1 MIDIKYS
8 SFIPE
13 RNSAVGTTDLGRCVG
28 NRIDI
33 AGCIILLV
41 QSGYAII
48 SVNSRRCALRRGDLL
63 ILFYDDVTVLNKRSA
78 LFSACFITLDYKHI
92 EDTICKMAASDFWYL
107 HYYESPVYHASAEEW
122 RLLDGW
128 WRQMEWFDCRKDTA
142 LRDAL
147 LASGFHVFL
156 SAAEATITKLSSNPQ
171 PDTRSRKL
179 VVDFYK
185 LLARHCRQHRDVAF
199 YADALCITTTYLY
212 KVCRK
217 VLGFSPKE
225 EIDQQIVF
233 EIKNYL
239 TNTDLPIKRIAE
251 ELHFEDASYMCRY
264 FRRLTGVSLA
274 DYRNEQTR
282 L

>member
-156 SAAEATITKLSSNPQ
+156 SAAEELSSKPQ

>member
-48 SVNSRRCALRRGDLL
+48 SVNSCRCALQRGDLL
-63 ILFYDDVTVLNKRSA
+63 ILFYDDVTVLNKRSS
-78 LFSACFITLDYKHI
+78 LFSARFITLDYKHI

-142 LRDAL
+142 QRDAL

-156 SAAEATITKLSSNPQ
+156 SAAEATITELPSKPQ

-185 LLARHCRQHRDVAF
+185 LLARYCKQHRDVTF

-233 EIKNYL
+233 EIKSYL
-239 TNTDLPIKRIAE
+239 AHTDLPIKRIAE

-264 FRRLTGVSLA
+264 FRR
-274 DYRNEQTR
+274 
-282 L
+282 